1 METNERTEQYENIEM
16 FRGEVSA
23 CDHFVQIYEDDRAF
37 IDTLEGF
44 IGGGLRGNDAAIV
57 IVTLPHRQALE
68 ARMSENGIDVAA
80 VIQEG
85 RYVVLDAQE
94 TLSKF
99 MIKDWPDDDRFAT
112 VIGSI
117 ISRAKANG
125 RNVRAFGEM
134 VALLWAQGHGAATV
148 RLEYLWNEL
157 CRRESFALFCAYPKA
172 CFTQNAAES
181 VAHVSATHS
190 RVILP

>member
-1 METNERTEQYENIEM
+1 METNEPTEQYDNIEI
-16 FRGEVSA
+16 FQGGISA
-23 CDHFVQIYEDDRAF
+23 CDHFVQIYEDERAF

-57 IVTLPHRQALE
+57 IATLPHRQALE
-68 ARMSENGIDVAA
+68 ARMSENGIDVGA

-85 RYVVLDAQE
+85 RYIELDAQE

-112 VIGSI
+112 VIGNI
-117 ISRAKANG
+117 IHRAKANG

-134 VALLWAQGHGAATV
+134 VAVLWVQGHCAATL

-157 CRRESFALFCAYPKA
+157 CRRESFALFCAYPKTG
-172 CFTQNAAES
+172 FTQNTAQS